1 MNTLRI
7 LTVLTILSITPS
19 LYPDKLKSSIIN
31 ILDGVSYG
39 MDGET
44 LYSIT
49 WLIGQYDSMLNGKVI
64 DKATKKREG
73 IFTLRGVKCTAKD
86 LVEYEKSSND
96 AQTHQEL
103 DKLLHIEKDRF
114 IDLNKA
120 FIKSVQGN
128 KPLILK
134 LMHESCTLH
143 GTPESFMLKWAD
155 TPFGQEQESF
165 DKNMPSHA
173 VFTTFL
179 VELVNFLGDL
189 YESCPKGRAQYLE
202 LLKKQ
207 RAQVKTG
214 A

>member
-1 MNTLRI
+1 
-7 LTVLTILSITPS
+7 
-19 LYPDKLKSSIIN
+19 
-31 ILDGVSYG
+31 

-73 IFTLRGVKCTAKD
+73 IFTFNGTKCTGKD
-86 LVEYEKSSND
+86 LAAYEKTGNNN
-96 AQTHQEL
+96 AQLQKEL
-103 DKLLHIEKDRF
+103 AQLLRTEKDRF
-114 IDLNKA
+114 IDLNKD

-128 KPLILK
+128 KPMIIK
-134 LMHESCTLH
+134 LMHESCALH

-155 TPFGQEQESF
+155 TPFGQEQDSF
-165 DKNMPSHA
+165 DKNMTTHTA
-173 VFTTFL
+173 FTTFL
-179 VELVNFLGDL
+179 SELVNFLGDL

-202 LLKKQ
+202 ILKKQ
-207 RAQVKTG
+207 RAQVKAG